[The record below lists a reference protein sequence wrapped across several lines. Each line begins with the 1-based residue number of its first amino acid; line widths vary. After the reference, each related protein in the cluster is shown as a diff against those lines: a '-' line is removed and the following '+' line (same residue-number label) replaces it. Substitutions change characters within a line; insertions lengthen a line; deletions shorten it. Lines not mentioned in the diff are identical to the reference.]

1 MSDAPTPAPPTP
13 PRRHPIL
20 SVLMVIAGLI
30 LLLPGVCALVFSP
43 MAATD
48 PSLLGLILI
57 CFAISAG
64 GVMLI
69 VGAVRGPKPPRSH
82 DFDGGPGN
90 PDGRG
95 GYR

>member
-1 MSDAPTPAPPTP
+1 MSDPSLPPP

-20 SVLMVIAGLI
+20 SVLMVIVGLI

-43 MAATD
+43 MAVTD

-57 CFAISAG
+57 CFAIAAG

-69 VGAVRGPKPPRSH
+69 LSAVRGPKPRS
-82 DFDGGPGN
+82 
-90 PDGRG
+90 
-95 GYR
+95 